1 MSTYVEERAKAL
13 RRHLGNWARWTRTHW
28 PELDIPEPPIF
39 ENWSPYRD
47 GGPDAPPPPAP
58 SMPVDESDAMR
69 IDVLIMRLPMRHR
82 STIVDHW
89 AHNVAFQREEVDA
102 ALRAMLDLMQPIDSG
117 MARF

>member
-1 MSTYVEERAKAL
+1 
-13 RRHLGNWARWTRTHW
+13 
-28 PELDIPEPPIF
+28 
-39 ENWSPYRD
+39 
-47 GGPDAPPPPAP
+47 
-58 SMPVDESDAMR
+58 MR